1 MDIKNLVL
9 FILNN
14 CKPNMGVKKLNKL
27 AFLLEF
33 TYIFDHFNGNFSKNK
48 QLTKTEF
55 VALPMGPVIQD
66 YKKLFQEM
74 KTEKLIVQNTKA
86 DVGKIDYLP
95 LVNIDSEID
104 ENKKNFLLRVLDKYK
119 NLSAAQLQTYTHSL
133 DSYGITISENDNRP
147 GKIID
152 KELAHLDAI
161 LSLDNLMDD

>member
-1 MDIKNLVL
+1 MDIKILVL

-104 ENKKNFLLRVLDKYK
+104 ENKKNEFWINTKISLRHNYKTILILWIVFYNPESQVPWAKLQTQFLL
-119 NLSAAQLQTYTHSL
+119 AAYF
-133 DSYGITISENDNRP
+133 Y
-147 GKIID
+147 
-152 KELAHLDAI
+152 
-161 LSLDNLMDD
+161 

>member
-1 MDIKNLVL
+1 
-9 FILNN
+9 
-14 CKPNMGVKKLNKL
+14 MGVKKLNKL

-104 ENKKNFLLRVLDKYK
+104 ENKKNFLLRVLENTKISLQHNYK
-119 NLSAAQLQTYTHSL
+119 
-133 DSYGITISENDNRP
+133 P
-147 GKIID
+147 
-152 KELAHLDAI
+152 I
-161 LSLDNLMDD
+161 LILWIVTVLPYQKMTTDPVKLLIKS

>member
-1 MDIKNLVL
+1 
-9 FILNN
+9 
-14 CKPNMGVKKLNKL
+14 MGVKKLNKL

-133 DSYGITISENDNRP
+133 DSFLP

-152 KELAHLDAI
+152 KELAHLDAK
-161 LSLDNLMDD
+161 SDGRLMQVNRVIQIGTSK